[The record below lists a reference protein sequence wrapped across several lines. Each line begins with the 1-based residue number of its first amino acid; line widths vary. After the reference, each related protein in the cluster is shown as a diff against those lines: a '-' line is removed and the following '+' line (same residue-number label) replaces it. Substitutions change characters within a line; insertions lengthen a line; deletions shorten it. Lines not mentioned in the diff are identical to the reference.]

1 MLVPPLLPQKG
12 NAVTRL
18 ILLPRAV
25 PCLLLEMHLQLQLEI
40 AHACADDVAAALYRA
55 GCRLAPLDFAAGEDG
70 CDGHEDR
77 DNAVDDLRRGPGQ
90 AGKRRIERETD
101 DTEGQRQG
109 KDCKHHRDQRE
120 IDHLPP
126 GRYGGLRLGGCN
138 LIHPACQPERP
149 NAVNRRARAS
159 TVRA

>member
-25 PCLLLEMHLQLQLEI
+25 PCVLLEMHLQLQLEI

-77 DNAVDDLRRGPGQ
+77 DNAVDDGL
-90 AGKRRIERETD
+90 D
-101 DTEGQRQG
+101 DS
-109 KDCKHHRDQRE
+109 DCGDADKS
-120 IDHLPP
+120 
-126 GRYGGLRLGGCN
+126 
-138 LIHPACQPERP
+138 
-149 NAVNRRARAS
+149 ARAYRS
-159 TVRA
+159 FHRGLALPIALTTAMKHAVIAFTTL